1 MEEHKIKVIA
11 RIHSDF
17 DEKFGIP
24 RQSGLAQ
31 SVKAKI
37 VFEPE
42 FRNPEAVRGL
52 EGYSHIWLIW
62 QFSKAVRDDW
72 SPTVRPPRLGG
83 NTRMGVFATRSPF
96 RPNSMGLSSVKLD
109 KVEIDPELGP
119 VLHVSGADL
128 LNGTPIYDVKPY
140 VKYADSHPDAVS
152 GFADTAGERR
162 VEVEFPE
169 DLLVRVPEDKRAAL
183 IEVLEN
189 DPRPSYQSD
198 SERIYGLAFAGLN
211 VKFTVDDGV
220 LYVIDCEKKKD

>member
-1 MEEHKIKVIA
+1 MEVQINVIA
-11 RIHSDF
+11 RMKSDF
-17 DEKFGIP
+17 PTKFGIP
-24 RQSGLAQ
+24 RQPHLVEELRST
-31 SVKAKI
+31 I

-42 FRNPEAVRGL
+42 YRNADALRGI
-52 EGYSHIWLIW
+52 EGFSHLWIIW
-62 QFSKAVRDDW
+62 QFSEAVRSGW

-140 VKYADSHPDAVS
+140 VKYADSHPDAQS

-162 VEVEFPE
+162 VEVEFPD
-169 DLLVRVPEDKRAAL
+169 DLLRQVPEDKRAAL

-211 VKFTVDDGV
+211 VKFTVDEGV
-220 LYVIDCEKKKD
+220 LYVVDCERK